1 MADKGEDRQLKPAAE
16 AVRWV
21 GTWVQT
27 DRSGHEAFA
36 QLVMRRPRAA
46 SLMHILIANMGA
58 ENAVAVS
65 QKNLARLLGCHVNT
79 IIRALR
85 DLEADR
91 WIQVVQVGG
100 TGSINAYV
108 INDRVAWYGP
118 RDGIRYSSFTA
129 TILASDDE
137 QPDRHSLDEQLPLR
151 KFPRL
156 YPDEKQLPTGPG
168 MPPPSEPALP
178 GLDADLPALE
188 EVARRSEPVAIGQL
202 LKSIVPDQSEE

>member
-1 MADKGEDRQLKPAAE
+1 
-16 AVRWV
+16 
-21 GTWVQT
+21 
-27 DRSGHEAFA
+27 
-36 QLVMRRPRAA
+36 
-46 SLMHILIANMGA
+46 MHILIANMGA